1 MGCNPTHES
10 YSIRGSARRSVATGW
25 AQYFSPG
32 YLAQA
37 QREVNWYVRDRL
49 ADRRGKQTVLYEAAV
64 GARVIPLARVHSHD
78 FHQQH
83 VAGYTLSNQKVVGID
98 RAGLS

>member
-1 MGCNPTHES
+1 MGCNPTCES
-10 YSIRGSARRSVATGW
+10 RSIRGSVGRSVATGW
-25 AQYFSPG
+25 AQYFRPG

-37 QREVNWYVRDRL
+37 QREVNWYARDRL
-49 ADRRGKQTVLYEAAV
+49 ADRRGKQTVIYEAEV
-64 GARVIPLARVHSHD
+64 GARGILLARVNSHD
-78 FHQQH
+78 FHQQY